1 MKALETGT
9 TLGAVFAAASA
20 TIVLA
25 LLAVGG
31 VVAAATGFSCW

>member
-9 TLGAVFAAASA
+9 TLGAVFAAASV
-20 TIVLA
+20 TFVLA

-31 VVAAATGFSCW
+31 VLAAPAGFSCW